1 MDVRSGCAGFS
12 ENVAL
17 HARPASSR
25 QLTVTDSSARATLM
39 GPGRTPL
46 RSSGTDTAAAG
57 RGIRIRRARKVLRI
71 VLGPFLLQERDRSLQ
86 LGETVQAIFH
96 RDPAGELRARKD
108 AKDRIVVDQALAD
121 FA

>member
-17 HARPASSR
+17 HARSASSR

-57 RGIRIRRARKVLRI
+57 RGIRIRAARKALRMAEHHFTTRTRRQPFGKTLMQGRSTRRTLSAARSAGHY
-71 VLGPFLLQERDRSLQ
+71 VGPCAELSQE
-86 LGETVQAIFH
+86 T
-96 RDPAGELRARKD
+96 
-108 AKDRIVVDQALAD
+108 
-121 FA
+121 